1 MEIVCYRCGASSKD
15 KKFIDYL
22 CIDCFINEKK
32 AKIPDEISIK
42 ECKVCG
48 KIKVKSWTK
57 DKKKIKEELMEKFSK
72 YNPIDLV
79 IDDEIRF
86 TFFDKVRFEKS
97 IRIKWEQS
105 LCDVCSKIKRK
116 YYEAIIQIRKKEE
129 IEKERKED
137 VEKRL
142 EEAKNR
148 VIEILKHKTFVT
160 KVEKLK
166 FGYDIYVGS
175 AKDIFPLISTLGPV
189 KITRK
194 LYGEVAGRKVYR
206 TTFLL
211 RV

>member
-1 MEIVCYRCGASSKD
+1 
-15 KKFIDYL
+15 
-22 CIDCFINEKK
+22 
-32 AKIPDEISIK
+32 
-42 ECKVCG
+42 
-48 KIKVKSWTK
+48 
-57 DKKKIKEELMEKFSK
+57 
-72 YNPIDLV
+72 
-79 IDDEIRF
+79 
-86 TFFDKVRFEKS
+86 
-97 IRIKWEQS
+97 
-105 LCDVCSKIKRK
+105 
-116 YYEAIIQIRKKEE
+116 
-129 IEKERKED
+129 